1 MPLDQKPVPG
11 QPSADSG
18 PDTGPDTGPDSGPET
33 GPGACPGSG
42 PDAGPGIAAEGAGL
56 APRRQPAEAGS
67 DAAAAAAA
75 PDPDGEPWNIRQA
88 GPWTHRDLA
97 ANGAR
102 FHIAELGSGPL
113 VLLVH
118 GWPEYWWAWRHQLTA
133 LAEAGYRA
141 VALDLRGIGG
151 SDRTPRGYDPGNLAL
166 DITGVIR
173 SLGERRAHL
182 VGHASGGTLAWVAA
196 VMRPSVIQSLTVVSA
211 AHPRDL
217 RRALLTDRR
226 QFAAF
231 EHVLGFQRPWIPER
245 RLVAEDAELVGRY
258 LTSWT
263 GPNGLDEAAVH
274 AYRQAIQI
282 PSTAHCSIEPYRWLL
297 RSLARPDGIQFARRM
312 KKPITAPTLHVQG
325 AADPV
330 LLSRTALGGGE
341 YVAAPY
347 RWRLLPDVGHFPHEE
362 APEEFTT
369 ELLDWVG
376 RHKE

>member
-1 MPLDQKPVPG
+1 MPLDQKPVP
-11 QPSADSG
+11 AK
-18 PDTGPDTGPDSGPET
+18 
-33 GPGACPGSG
+33 
-42 PDAGPGIAAEGAGL
+42 
-56 APRRQPAEAGS
+56 PAEPRPGTPRPAAGRS
-67 DAAAAAAA
+67 ASSPGGRQDGAAGAAWSVRA
-75 PDPDGEPWNIRQA
+75 P

-102 FHIAELGSGPL
+102 FHIAEAGEGPL

-118 GWPEYWWAWRHQLTA
+118 GWPEYWWAWRHQMAA

-182 VGHASGGTLAWVAA
+182 VGHATGGSLAWVAA
-196 VMRPSVIQSLTVVSA
+196 VMRPSVIRSLTVVSA
-211 AHPRDL
+211 AHPRHL

-226 QFAAF
+226 QIAAF

-245 RLVAEDAELVGRY
+245 QLVADDAALVADY
-258 LTSWT
+258 LRAWT
-263 GPNGLDEAAVH
+263 GPNGIEPEAVE
-274 AYRQAIQI
+274 AYRKAIQI

-297 RSLARPDGIQFARRM
+297 RSMARPDGIQFARRM

-330 LLSRTALGGGE
+330 LLAQTALGAGE
-341 YVAAPY
+341 YVEAPY
-347 RWRLLPDVGHFPHEE
+347 RWRLLPGVGHFPHEE
-362 APEEFTT
+362 TPEQVSE
-369 ELLDWVG
+369 ELLAWV
-376 RHKE
+376 RQHTD

>member
-1 MPLDQKPVPG
+1 MPLDQKPPAAR
-11 QPSADSG
+11 PSADSG
-18 PDTGPDTGPDSGPET
+18 RATGHATDRVSGPATDSGHATDLASGLDSAPGT
-33 GPGACPGSG
+33 GAGAGSG
-42 PDAGPGIAAEGAGL
+42 AASADGAADGPTDGV
-56 APRRQPAEAGS
+56 AEAWS
-67 DAAAAAAA
+67 
-75 PDPDGEPWNIRQA
+75 IRQA

-245 RLVAEDAELVGRY
+245 RLVADDAALVGRY
-258 LTSWT
+258 LEEWSR
-263 GPNGLDEAAVH
+263 PNGLDATAVH

-325 AADPV
+325 ASDPV
-330 LLSRTALGGGE
+330 LLSHTALGGGE

-347 RWRLLPDVGHFPHEE
+347 RWRLLPGVGHFPHEE
-362 APEEFTT
+362 APEEFTA

>member
-1 MPLDQKPVPG
+1 MPLDQKPVPA
-11 QPSADSG
+11 QPSAES
-18 PDTGPDTGPDSGPET
+18 GPDSGAGLTPEGPAGPEDPGAAPGGTGPAPARKPGRESGRET
-33 GPGACPGSG
+33 GREAFAAASSG
-42 PDAGPGIAAEGAGL
+42 GPAAGD
-56 APRRQPAEAGS
+56 AEAWS
-67 DAAAAAAA
+67 
-75 PDPDGEPWNIRQA
+75 IRQT

-245 RLVAEDAELVGRY
+245 RLVADDAEQVGRY

-263 GPNGLDEAAVH
+263 GPNGLDEAALH

-330 LLSRTALGGGE
+330 LLSHTALGGGE

-362 APEEFTT
+362 APEEFTA

>member
-1 MPLDQKPVPG
+1 MPLDQKPVPA

-18 PDTGPDTGPDSGPET
+18 PDSGPGLDPEKAA
-33 GPGACPGSG
+33 PASG
-42 PDAGPGIAAEGAGL
+42 RE
-56 APRRQPAEAGS
+56 PAEAASG
-67 DAAAAAAA
+67 AAARADA
-75 PDPDGEPWNIRQA
+75 EPWSIRQA

-133 LAEAGYRA
+133 LAQAGYRA

-245 RLVAEDAELVGRY
+245 RLVADDAELVGRY

-263 GPNGLDEAAVH
+263 GPNGLDETALH

-297 RSLARPDGIQFARRM
+297 RSLARP
-312 KKPITAPTLHVQG
+312 
-325 AADPV
+325 AASSSP
-330 LLSRTALGGGE
+330 GG
-341 YVAAPY
+341 
-347 RWRLLPDVGHFPHEE
+347 
-362 APEEFTT
+362 
-369 ELLDWVG
+369 
-376 RHKE
+376 

>member
-1 MPLDQKPVPG
+1 MPLDQKPLPA

-18 PDTGPDTGPDSGPET
+18 PDRTG
-33 GPGACPGSG
+33 GPGSVDEADSVDEAGGAAGTAGVPDGTESAEDPG
-42 PDAGPGIAAEGAGL
+42 AAEGATVL
-56 APRRQPAEAGS
+56 AGHDAAVAAGPADWDIRQP
-67 DAAAAAAA
+67 
-75 PDPDGEPWNIRQA
+75 

-102 FHIAELGSGPL
+102 FHIAELGEGPL

-133 LAEAGYRA
+133 LAAAGYRA

-182 VGHASGGTLAWVAA
+182 VGHASGGTLSWVAA

-226 QFAAF
+226 QIAAF
-231 EHVLGFQRPWIPER
+231 DHVLGFQRPWIPER
-245 RLVAEDAELVGRY
+245 RLVADDAALVGRY
-258 LTSWT
+258 LDAWT
-263 GPNGLDEAAVH
+263 GRNQLDRTSVA

-297 RSLARPDGIQFARRM
+297 RSMARPDGIQFARRM
-312 KKPITAPTLHVQG
+312 KKPITAPTLHIQG

-330 LLSRTALGGGE
+330 LLSHTALGGGE

-347 RWRLLPDVGHFPHEE
+347 RWRLMPGVGHFPHEE
-362 APEEFTT
+362 APEQFTA
-369 ELLDWVG
+369 ELLDWIG
-376 RHKE
+376 RHKD

>member
-1 MPLDQKPVPG
+1 MPLDQKPAPA
-11 QPSADSG
+11 QPSAAS
-18 PDTGPDTGPDSGPET
+18 GPDSGPE
-33 GPGACPGSG
+33 
-42 PDAGPGIAAEGAGL
+42 AAEGAT
-56 APRRQPAEAGS
+56 APGRSDGGADSGTHGSAGAGGGAAAEAWS
-67 DAAAAAAA
+67 
-75 PDPDGEPWNIRQA
+75 IRQS
-88 GPWTHRDLA
+88 GPWRHRDLA

-102 FHIAELGSGPL
+102 FHITELGSGPL

-133 LAEAGYRA
+133 LAAAGYRA

-173 SLGERRAHL
+173 SLGEQRAHL

-217 RRALLTDRR
+217 RRALLTDRK
-226 QFAAF
+226 QIAAF
-231 EHVLGFQRPWIPER
+231 DHVLGFQRPWIPER
-245 RLVAEDAELVGRY
+245 RLVADDAALVGRY
-258 LTSWT
+258 LDEWT
-263 GPNGLDEAAVH
+263 GPTKLDEAAVH

-297 RSLARPDGIQFARRM
+297 RSMARPDGIQFARRM
-312 KKPITAPTLHVQG
+312 KKPISAPTLHVQG

-330 LLSRTALGGGE
+330 LLSHTALGGGE

-347 RWRLLPDVGHFPHEE
+347 RWRLLPGVGHFPHEE

>member
-1 MPLDQKPVPG
+1 MPLDQKPVPA
-11 QPSADSG
+11 QPSAD
-18 PDTGPDTGPDSGPET
+18 PGPDSDAGLTLEGSEDSEGSEGP
-33 GPGACPGSG
+33 AG
-42 PDAGPGIAAEGAGL
+42 PDAPGTAPEGTGL
-56 APRRQPAEAGS
+56 APAREPERNPR
-67 DAAAAAAA
+67 AAAARAGA
-75 PDPDGEPWNIRQA
+75 PAGDDEAWSIRQA

-173 SLGERRAHL
+173 SLGERKAHL

-245 RLVAEDAELVGRY
+245 RLVADDAELVGRY
-258 LTSWT
+258 LASWT

-282 PSTAHCSIEPYRWLL
+282 PSTAHCSIEPYRWLM
-297 RSLARPDGIQFARRM
+297 RSMARPDGIQFARRM

-330 LLSRTALGGGE
+330 LLSHTALGGGE

-347 RWRLLPDVGHFPHEE
+347 RWRLLPGVGHFPHEE
-362 APEEFTT
+362 APEEFTA